1 MKYPTTRFVFDRKK
15 TATKKLRSLVQVEI
29 QLSGKKK
36 YVTTGVK
43 VTKDCWSDR
52 DLIVR
57 CDDADTLNVRIKGI
71 KSSIDSYIASLAESA
86 KEWDWD
92 AFSRFLVTSS
102 DKSMSFIDYVD
113 KRINERTDIRDSS
126 RKSQRKIVES
136 LREYGKIVKFDE
148 LTRSNIAEYY
158 EWLLGRKIKK
168 IGADGLPYSTT
179 MSASTAWGYMKTL
192 KTYIHDA
199 IVHELI
205 DRDPSVGVKVKRE
218 ELKNVRWLTIDEIHQ
233 IESAELSSGSLV
245 RARDLFIFMCY
256 TGLAYSDA
264 VEFSADKIETEGE
277 YTFVTGRRKKT
288 NGEYFVLLLPEAKTI
303 LEKYKYKLPKI
314 SNQQFNMKLKTIAE
328 ESGIDKPL
336 TSHFA
341 RHSCAMMLLNKGVRM
356 ETVAKILGHANTRV
370 TESTYASI
378 LKKTVGDEM
387 KLLIK
392 E

>member
-15 TATKKLRSLVQVEI
+15 TATKKIKALVQIEVL
-29 QLSGKKK
+29 LSGKKK
-36 YVTTGVK
+36 YVTTGIK

-57 CDDADTLNVRIKGI
+57 CDDADALNGRIKGI
-71 KSSIDSYIASLAESA
+71 KSSIDSYIASLAENA

-113 KRINERTDIRDSS
+113 KRISERTDIRESS
-126 RKSQRKIVES
+126 RRGQRKIVES
-136 LREYGKIVKFDE
+136 LREYGKIVSFDE
-148 LTRSNIAEYY
+148 LTRPNIADYY
-158 EWLLGRKIKK
+158 EWLLGRKITK
-168 IGADGLPYSTT
+168 IGADGLPYSTN
-179 MSASTAWGYMKTL
+179 MSVSTAWGYMKL
-192 KTYIHDA
+192 LRTYIHDA
-199 IVHELI
+199 MLHELI
-205 DRDPSVGVKVKRE
+205 DKDPSAGIKVKRE
-218 ELKNVRWLTIDEIHQ
+218 ESKNIKWLTLEEIQQ
-233 IESAELSSGSLV
+233 IESAKLSSGSLTRV
-245 RARDLFIFMCY
+245 RDLFIFMCY

-264 VEFSADKIETEGE
+264 VSFSADNLETDGE
-277 YTFVTGRRKKT
+277 YTFVTGRRQKT
-288 NGEYFVLLLPEAKTI
+288 NEEYFVLLLPEAKAI
-303 LEKYKYKLPKI
+303 LDKYDYQLPRI
-314 SNQQFNMKLKTIAE
+314 SNQQFNIRLKKLANEI
-328 ESGIDKPL
+328 GIDKPL

-356 ETVAKILGHANTRV
+356 ETVAKVLGHANTKV

-387 KLLIK
+387 KVLIK

>member
-15 TATKKLRSLVQVEI
+15 TATKKIKALVQIEVL
-29 QLSGKKK
+29 LSGKKK
-36 YVTTGVK
+36 YVTTGIK

-57 CDDADTLNVRIKGI
+57 CDDADALNGRIKGI
-71 KSSIDSYIASLAESA
+71 KCSIDSYIASLAENA

-113 KRINERTDIRDSS
+113 KRISERTDIRESS
-126 RKSQRKIVES
+126 RRGQRKIVES
-136 LREYGKIVKFDE
+136 LREYGKIVSFDE
-148 LTRSNIAEYY
+148 LTRPNIADYY
-158 EWLLGRKIKK
+158 EWLLGRKITK
-168 IGADGLPYSTT
+168 IGADGLPYSTN
-179 MSASTAWGYMKTL
+179 MSVSTAWGYMKL
-192 KTYIHDA
+192 LRTYIHDA
-199 IVHELI
+199 MLHELI
-205 DRDPSVGVKVKRE
+205 DKDPSAGIKVKRE
-218 ELKNVRWLTIDEIHQ
+218 ESKNIKWLTLEEIQQ
-233 IESAELSSGSLV
+233 IESAKLSSGSLTRV
-245 RARDLFIFMCY
+245 RDLFIFMCY

-264 VEFSADKIETEGE
+264 VSFSADNLETDGE
-277 YTFVTGRRKKT
+277 YTFVTGRRQKT
-288 NGEYFVLLLPEAKTI
+288 NEEYFVLLLPEAKAI
-303 LEKYKYKLPKI
+303 LDKYDYQLPRI
-314 SNQQFNMKLKTIAE
+314 SNQQFNIRLKKLANEI
-328 ESGIDKPL
+328 GIDKPL

-356 ETVAKILGHANTRV
+356 ETVAKVLGHANTKV

-387 KLLIK
+387 KVLIK

>member
-1 MKYPTTRFVFDRKK
+1 MKYPMTRFVFDRKK
-15 TATKKLRSLVQVEI
+15 TATKKIKALVQIEV

-36 YVTTGVK
+36 YVTTGIK

-57 CDDADTLNVRIKGI
+57 CDDADALNVRIKGI
-71 KSSIDSYIASLAESA
+71 KSSIDSYIASLAENA

-113 KRINERTDIRDSS
+113 KRISERTDIRESS
-126 RKSQRKIVES
+126 RRGQRKIVGS
-136 LREYGKIVKFDE
+136 LREYGKIVSFDE
-148 LTRSNIAEYY
+148 LTRPNIADYY
-158 EWLLGRKIKK
+158 EWLLGKKITK
-168 IGADGLPYSTT
+168 IGADGLPYSTN
-179 MSASTAWGYMKTL
+179 MSVSTAWGYMKL
-192 KTYIHDA
+192 LRTYIHDA
-199 IVHELI
+199 MLHELI
-205 DRDPSVGVKVKRE
+205 DKDPSAGIKVKRE
-218 ELKNVRWLTIDEIHQ
+218 ESKNIKWLTLEEIQQ
-233 IESAELSSGSLV
+233 IESAKLSSGSLTRV
-245 RARDLFIFMCY
+245 RDLFIFMCY

-264 VEFSADKIETEGE
+264 VSFSADNLETDGE
-277 YTFVTGRRKKT
+277 YTFVTGRRQKT
-288 NGEYFVLLLPEAKTI
+288 NEEYFVLLLPEAKAI
-303 LEKYKYKLPKI
+303 LDKYDYQLPRI
-314 SNQQFNMKLKTIAE
+314 SNQQFNIRLKKLANEI
-328 ESGIDKPL
+328 GIDKPL

-356 ETVAKILGHANTRV
+356 ETVAKVLGHANTKV

-387 KLLIK
+387 KVLIK